1 MIKNILA
8 GAIVVALSACGGGS
22 DDDDNVD
29 TTPTTPAA
37 PTTTDGGTVEPGTIP
52 PSAGPIPTG
61 GGAGPVTD
69 TAAGSYVGTFGG
81 ATGVYV
87 INNEFQLSGL
97 AINADGSAQ
106 SLFGDVGSGD
116 TFTGGLRQFI
126 HQETLPVGTGDSFGS
141 VAGAAAPLEID
152 VTIVNGQ
159 TIESTAESAT
169 AVSLLGTEGSSV
181 APATAASLAGTWEG
195 VHGFCGMDADGA
207 LINCQLLTTTLTFNG
222 TDVTGTSVF
231 TDTEGAEFT
240 TLIAGGITEF
250 GDASLIDF
258 TFGDAPGFSG
268 LVFFNPAGD
277 GRIAFVGENPGDVG
291 PATIAGVLTL
301 QP

>member
-22 DDDDNVD
+22 DDDGDVD
-29 TTPTTPAA
+29 STPTDLEESGTP
-37 PTTTDGGTVEPGTIP
+37 DGGTVTPGTIP
-52 PSAGPIPTG
+52 PDAGPIPTG

-69 TAAGSYVGTFGG
+69 TAAGSYVGSFGG
-81 ATGVYV
+81 ATGVY
-87 INNEFQLSGL
+87 IIDNEFQLSGL

-106 SLFGDVGSGD
+106 SLFGDVGSD
-116 TFTGGLRQFI
+116 ATFTGGLRQFI

-141 VAGAAAPLEID
+141 VAGPAAPLEID

-159 TIESTAESAT
+159 TIESNEGSAT
-169 AVSLLGTEGSSV
+169 TVALLGTEGSSV

-195 VHGFCGMDADGA
+195 VHGFCENSGGE
-207 LINCQLLTTTLTFNG
+207 LINCQLLTTSLTFSG
-222 TDVTGTSVF
+222 TDVTGSSVF
-231 TDTEGAEFT
+231 TDTEGVEIT
-240 TLIAGGITEF
+240 TAIAGGITEF

-268 LVFFNPAGD
+268 LVFFNPEGD

-291 PATIAGVLTL
+291 PATIAGVLT
-301 QP
+301 QQ